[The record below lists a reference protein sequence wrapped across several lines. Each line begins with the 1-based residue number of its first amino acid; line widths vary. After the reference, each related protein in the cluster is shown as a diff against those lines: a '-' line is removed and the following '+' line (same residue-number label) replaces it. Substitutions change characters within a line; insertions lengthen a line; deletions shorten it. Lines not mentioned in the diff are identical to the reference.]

1 MQKCQSRENERPTSV
16 QSVLS
21 SPIHSLLHWPAAAV
35 CSVTLSSAPFLVL
48 VVDCCQ
54 RQCTGHSLPLSLC
67 VYCQP
72 STAGLISDQANQ
84 IWSRNVHVCPLCP
97 AFCVCVAPLVVQK
110 VTTAGDDDGL
120 VNCMHSQNI
129 PQTIYTERERKTNTY
144 CEKGGRR
151 RGSIV
156 RWTLTSMHTQRARNT
171 TKSTIRS
178 LHSPI
183 SPTIWKVNIN

>member
-97 AFCVCVAPLVVQK
+97 AFCVCVWHRLWCRKWQRREMMMALWAAC
-110 VTTAGDDDGL
+110 TARISRRQFTLKGK
-120 VNCMHSQNI
+120 
-129 PQTIYTERERKTNTY
+129 ERL
-144 CEKGGRR
+144 
-151 RGSIV
+151 
-156 RWTLTSMHTQRARNT
+156 TLTARKEEGGEGQLCAGHLPPCTHRGLATPPRALLEV
-171 TKSTIRS
+171 SILQSLPLSERS
-178 LHSPI
+178 I
-183 SPTIWKVNIN
+183 